1 MVEPACPNLM
11 YVTEGDRFAEWQQ
24 PDLLAAELRT
34 ALRPLR

>member
-11 YVTEGDRFAEWQQ
+11 YVNEGDRFAGRQQ

-34 ALRPLR
+34 ALRPPR